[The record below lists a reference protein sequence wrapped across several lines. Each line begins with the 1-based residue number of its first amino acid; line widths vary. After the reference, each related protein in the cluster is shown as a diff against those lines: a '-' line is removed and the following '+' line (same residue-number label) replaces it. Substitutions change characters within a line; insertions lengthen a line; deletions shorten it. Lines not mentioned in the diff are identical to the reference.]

1 MSSCPSSQDFPML
14 HYRLCFLQC
23 DWRREISIRKVINVN
38 ETRGISRMSPDPLSW
53 VGSGNETSTRQSVIH
68 IVMTRT
74 LPGMLSN
81 CFRVDAICINFAKW
95 ELESCSQEWSDVVI
109 GFLFSFSLLGRLL
122 VTIFTCKAFCSHFAK
137 SLQTAATVPLNWIH
151 LKQLV

>member
-1 MSSCPSSQDFPML
+1 
-14 HYRLCFLQC
+14 
-23 DWRREISIRKVINVN
+23 
-38 ETRGISRMSPDPLSW
+38 MSPDPLSW

-95 ELESCSQEWSDVVI
+95 ELESCSQE
-109 GFLFSFSLLGRLL
+109 
-122 VTIFTCKAFCSHFAK
+122 
-137 SLQTAATVPLNWIH
+137 
-151 LKQLV
+151 